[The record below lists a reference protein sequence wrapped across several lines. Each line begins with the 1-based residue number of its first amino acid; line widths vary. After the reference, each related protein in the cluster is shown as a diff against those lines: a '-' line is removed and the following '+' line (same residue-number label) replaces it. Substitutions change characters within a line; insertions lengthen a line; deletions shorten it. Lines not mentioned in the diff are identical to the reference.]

1 MALMKGDRKMMRM
14 RVTNYVV
21 HSPKVLKNG
30 KSGEYLPFANA
41 KKIEF
46 LDEKR
51 TEYEVFG
58 VATIKE
64 DFEAWMRAFYEMPDE
79 CTSIEE
85 WEG

>member
-1 MALMKGDRKMMRM
+1 MMRM

-30 KSGEYLPFANA
+30 KCGEYLPFANA

-51 TEYEVFG
+51 TEYEVCG
-58 VATIKE
+58 VKSTE
-64 DFEAWMRAFYEMPDE
+64 EYFDGWMKAFYEMPDE
-79 CTSIEE
+79 CASIES
-85 WEG
+85 WEA